1 MTEATPTSAHE
12 ALAQVRTHFTH
23 WRQQRPT
30 PRGTPIPQ
38 PLWAEAVRLTQL
50 LPLTQVAK
58 HLALKPAALRRH
70 AGLASVPPA
79 PPSRLA
85 PTFVEVTRAPTVPT
99 TEVEL

>member
-1 MTEATPTSAHE
+1 LKA
-12 ALAQVRTHFTH
+12 
-23 WRQQRPT
+23 
-30 PRGTPIPQ
+30 
-38 PLWAEAVRLTQL
+38 QL

-99 TEVEL
+99 TEVELQRPDGARLHITYRDTAPGLAALVQLFLEPR